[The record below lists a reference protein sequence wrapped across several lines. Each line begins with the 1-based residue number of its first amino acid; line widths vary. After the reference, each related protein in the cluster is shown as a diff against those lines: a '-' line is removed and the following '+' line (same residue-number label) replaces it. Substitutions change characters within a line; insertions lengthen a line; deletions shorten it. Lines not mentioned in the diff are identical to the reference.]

1 MEAII
6 PEYAGLAKRV
16 CYILFSGSEFKKAT
30 AARIIAIAGTF
41 DIPCSARYGDLR

>member
-6 PEYAGLAKRV
+6 PEYAGLTKRV
-16 CYILFSGSEFKKAT
+16 CYILFSEFKKAT
-30 AARIIAIAGTF
+30 AARIIAMAGTF